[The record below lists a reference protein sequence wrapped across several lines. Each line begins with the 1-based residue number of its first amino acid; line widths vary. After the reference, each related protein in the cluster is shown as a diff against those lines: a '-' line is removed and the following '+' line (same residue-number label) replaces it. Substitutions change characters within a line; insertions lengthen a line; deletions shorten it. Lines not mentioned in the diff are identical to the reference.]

1 MSCLCDV
8 LPKGWKPGAGGS
20 KPWAHALPCSSLLY
34 PEEGKSSL
42 DRDEAGMV
50 AHAYNPFMRQR
61 QEDCCKLEDN
71 LGYIV
76 SSRQKPSLP
85 K

>member
-1 MSCLCDV
+1 MMSQV
-8 LPKGWKPGAGGS
+8 
-20 KPWAHALPCSSLLY
+20 
-34 PEEGKSSL
+34 
-42 DRDEAGMV
+42 V
-50 AHAYNPFMRQR
+50 AHVYNPFTRQM

-85 K
+85 KIKEILFRNF

>member
-1 MSCLCDV
+1 M
-8 LPKGWKPGAGGS
+8 GS
-20 KPWAHALPCSSLLY
+20 RASLLLSALC
-34 PEEGKSSL
+34 PEEGKTSL
-42 DRDEAGMV
+42 ERDDEPGMM

-76 SSRQKPSLP
+76 SSGQKPSLP
-85 K
+85 KIKEILFHNF